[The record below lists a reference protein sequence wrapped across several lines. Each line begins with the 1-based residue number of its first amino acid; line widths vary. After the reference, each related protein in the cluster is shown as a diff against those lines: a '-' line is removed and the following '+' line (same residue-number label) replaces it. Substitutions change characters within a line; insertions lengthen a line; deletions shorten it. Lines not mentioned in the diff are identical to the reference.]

1 MVSRLFCCCSSA
13 SSPPP
18 AHEIEALYKF
28 SDGHSSAD
36 SMALDLRLFIAMW
49 CRSSAERFTMQK
61 QLDKMG
67 SRQAKLCCWVH
78 DSDSGSGG
86 VMGWMF
92 PGSSM
97 SVLSAS
103 ACSPS
108 VGLHSPALESVLKTH
123 HPVLLPIRLVDISRP
138 DRAVLLRDWCPAGSI
153 RDVLHGAKP
162 EGSQTSKYD
171 RVGTP
176 LSEAKI
182 ASLGRALLEALI
194 VLRPLGTR
202 VMHHVHLGNCFLNE
216 AAEGL
221 GLGSSSSSS
230 SSTGALLGRGGG
242 GGGGGGHT
250 GSSGSPAPVRIAE
263 WEQGLLGL
271 PSHLEPY
278 FADLKRCLE
287 PAACALA
294 LCIYEMACGFEL
306 DGLPPVVPPTCPR
319 SVREALDEMFRGP
332 QRATSSSPREKR
344 AACFTLEDCR
354 SLPLFSGSVGPA
366 VALEWEPLP
375 SDMVKV
381 ALEVAKSTAA
391 ST

>member
-1 MVSRLFCCCSSA
+1 MRGGESRHISLLAGSSCCCAA
-13 SSPPP
+13 S
-18 AHEIEALYKF
+18 
-28 SDGHSSAD
+28 
-36 SMALDLRLFIAMW
+36 
-49 CRSSAERFTMQK
+49 T
-61 QLDKMG
+61 
-67 SRQAKLCCWVH
+67 WV
-78 DSDSGSGG
+78 
-86 VMGWMF
+86 
-92 PGSSM
+92 
-97 SVLSAS
+97 
-103 ACSPS
+103 
-108 VGLHSPALESVLKTH
+108 
-123 HPVLLPIRLVDISRP
+123 
-138 DRAVLLRDWCPAGSI
+138 
-153 RDVLHGAKP
+153 
-162 EGSQTSKYD
+162 
-171 RVGTP
+171 
-176 LSEAKI
+176 
-182 ASLGRALLEALI
+182 
-194 VLRPLGTR
+194 PLGTLR
-202 VMHHVHLGNCFLNE
+202 YV
-216 AAEGL
+216 
-221 GLGSSSSSS
+221 
-230 SSTGALLGRGGG
+230 
-242 GGGGGGHT
+242 
-250 GSSGSPAPVRIAE
+250 PVWITLAQE
-263 WEQGLLGL
+263 NPHCLLGL